1 MKRLNLIAATTCLS
15 LAMLHTAWAQTAAA
29 PAAPATNTVIAPAG
43 DPSTPVTRG
52 EIQQLVK
59 DAIMADP
66 EVIMQA
72 VRKLRDKQEEDGKK
86 ASAEAF
92 EKNKSVLL
100 NDTVSPS
107 IGDPKTSDV
116 TIIEFFDYHCGYCK
130 QLLPTVQQLVNEDKK
145 VRVIFR
151 EYPILSEDSV
161 TAARAALAV
170 NRIDPNKYW
179 DFHSALMKS
188 QGKYDEASLSAIA
201 TQLGIDANKLKAEMV
216 KPEITEYLDNNRK
229 IGEDLGVRGTPAMFI
244 GNKMLPGAV
253 PYATLKRLV
262 DEVRSGKAAPAPAAP
277 AAQ

>member
-29 PAAPATNTVIAPAG
+29 PAANTVIAPAG
-43 DPSTPVTRG
+43 DASAPVTRG
-52 EIQQLVK
+52 EIPQLVK
-59 DAIMADP
+59 DAILADP

-72 VRKLRDKQEEDGKK
+72 VRKLRDRQEEEGKK

-92 EKNKSVLL
+92 EKNKAVLL

-107 IGDPKTSDV
+107 IGDPKTTDV
-116 TIIEFFDYHCGYCK
+116 TVILFFDYHCGYCK

-145 VRVIFR
+145 VRIIFR

-161 TAARAALAV
+161 TASRAALAV
-170 NRIDPNKYW
+170 HRMAPGKYW
-179 DFHSALMKS
+179 DFHAALMKS

-201 TQLGIDANKLKAEMV
+201 TQLGIDANQMKNEMA

-229 IGEDLGVRGTPAMFI
+229 VGEDLGVRGTPAMFI

-262 DEVRSGKAAPAPAAP
+262 EEVRTGKAAPAAAP

>member
-15 LAMLHTAWAQTAAA
+15 LAMLQTAWAQTAAA
-29 PAAPATNTVIAPAG
+29 PAANTVIAPAG
-43 DPSTPVTRG
+43 DASAPVTRG
-52 EIQQLVK
+52 EIPQLVK
-59 DAIMADP
+59 DAILADP

-72 VRKLRDKQEEDGKK
+72 VRKLRDKQEEEGKK

-92 EKNKSVLL
+92 EKNKAILL

-107 IGDPKTSDV
+107 IGDAKTADV

-130 QLLPTVQQLVNEDKK
+130 QLLPTMQQLINEDKK
-145 VRVIFR
+145 VRIIFR

-170 NRIDPNKYW
+170 HRIAPAKYW
-179 DFHSALMKS
+179 DFHTALMKS

-201 TQLGIDANKLKAEMV
+201 TQLGIDANQLKTEMT

-253 PYATLKRLV
+253 PYATIKRLV
-262 DEVRSGKAAPAPAAP
+262 EEVRTGKAAPAPTAP